1 MKRYDEKILNSLLDT
16 YESSLLYTGQNQR
29 KQSIAF
35 SVKRSTLPE
44 YFDETS
50 MQFELVHAQLAE
62 AEQKGFVRL
71 IWQKGKAGHI
81 LEKCLLQTGHVD
93 EIYAY
98 LQRRTR
104 KQKEEDVLSVCR
116 EYRGRHPVL
125 DAFLQYVE
133 QRIGQGMSVA
143 QYVDRDHPQE
153 LAERCG
159 LIGHILENQ
168 KEIFLREFSVQYLKD
183 SKAAEKEI
191 VGAAGI
197 IARFYPGAALTELT
211 AEQVLE
217 EFNIFKNPSWVMVK
231 GSGAFMLPPKGAGGQ
246 DAADMSGC
254 HICLDTLKGGI
265 GLSSQDIG
273 AICWDD
279 NRQVR
284 QIVTIENLTSF
295 HRWQEEDT
303 LAIYLG
309 GYHNRMKRQFL
320 QELYRVFP
328 NCKYSHFGDL
338 DCGGFKIW
346 KDLCRKTGIPFKT
359 RYMDRGTYLQYCKNG
374 KDLTEH
380 DCKELQRMMEEPFFE
395 GQRKL
400 FETMLEVG
408 KKVEQEG
415 VKIDTF

>member
-1 MKRYDEKILNSLLDT
+1 MKRYDERILNSLLDK
-16 YESSLLYTGQNQR
+16 YENSLLYTGQNQR
-29 KQSIAF
+29 KQNISFSI
-35 SVKRSTLPE
+35 KKNTLPE

-50 MQFELVHAQLAE
+50 MQFELVHAQLE
-62 AEQKGFVRL
+62 ELEQKGFVRL

-81 LEKCLLQTGHVD
+81 LERCLLQTECAD

-104 KQKEEDVLSVCR
+104 KQKEEDVLYICR
-116 EYRGRHPVL
+116 ENRGRHPVV
-125 DAFLQYVE
+125 DAFLHYVE
-133 QRIGQGMSVA
+133 ERIGQGMSAA
-143 QYVDRDHPQE
+143 QYVDMNCPQA
-153 LAERCG
+153 LAERCE
-159 LIGHILENQ
+159 LVVHILENQ
-168 KEIFLREFSVQYLKD
+168 SEIFLREFSVRYLKD

-197 IARFYPGAALTELT
+197 IARFYPGDALAELT

-231 GSGAFMLPPKGAGGQ
+231 GSGRFMLLQKGEGGQ
-246 DAADMSGC
+246 DAADMPGSR
-254 HICLDTLKGGI
+254 ICLNALRGGI

-273 AICWDD
+273 IVCWDESSP
-279 NRQVR
+279 VS

-309 GYHNRMKRQFL
+309 GYHNRTKRQFL
-320 QELYRVFP
+320 QELYQVFP
-328 NCKYSHFGDL
+328 KCEYAHFGDL
-338 DCGGFKIW
+338 DCGGFQIW

-359 RYMDRGTYLQYCKNG
+359 RYMDRDTYLRFCGNG

-380 DCKELQRMMEEPFFE
+380 DRKELQRMMEDPFFA

-415 VKIDTF
+415 VRC